1 MPSPRGG
8 GPHVLT
14 GVRYSTQ
21 FSMEESPAPGHS
33 LGLVPQ
39 SFCPYSSD
47 NFFQIGAFILFNL
60 IFYTA
65 VIASGS
71 ASNEGQFSLT
81 RLLPQQLTVNTSFY
95 LYDVL
100 LNLKAQHY
108 FQNVF
113 FEKRGFQSL
122 LEDFPDTE
130 KILKLVQSI
139 ESEEWLSK
147 TDTMGDEL

>member
-1 MPSPRGG
+1 M
-8 GPHVLT
+8 
-14 GVRYSTQ
+14 
-21 FSMEESPAPGHS
+21 
-33 LGLVPQ
+33 
-39 SFCPYSSD
+39 
-47 NFFQIGAFILFNL
+47 

-113 FEKRGFQSL
+113 FEKRGFQNL

-130 KILKLVQSI
+130 KILKLVQSV
-139 ESEEWLSK
+139 ESEEWLIK